1 MKFNDK
7 FNKIFDSLNIINAN
21 KNKLLFYLTN
31 LDKKIKNNSD
41 IILCIIKSVIMIIST
56 NINNVS
62 FCIIYLKK
70 LIKFDTI
77 LINKITKI
85 YDETYNNFNLDN
97 DIMIEKIIF
106 HTMFFFE
113 TFINKDI
120 NFVFNVYY
128 NILYSLKNLIKKN
141 INLQFNTYILLLNE
155 TRFMLLKNNK
165 YNISDILK
173 LCNNNINIINKYI
186 V

>member
-7 FNKIFDSLNIINAN
+7 FNKIFDSLNIMNVN

-56 NINNVS
+56 DVNNVD

-70 LIKFDTI
+70 LIHCDII
-77 LINKITKI
+77 LINKILKI
-85 YDETYNNFNLDN
+85 YNNTYYNFNIDN
-97 DIMIEKIIF
+97 DVMIEKIIF

-113 TFINKDI
+113 TFIDKDI
-120 NFVFNVYY
+120 NFVFNIYY
-128 NILYSLKNLIKKN
+128 NILYSLKKLIKKN

-155 TRFMLLKNNK
+155 SKLMLLKNN
-165 YNISDILK
+165 NVNDILS
-173 LCNNNINIINKYI
+173 LCNDNINIINKYI